1 MSPNR
6 KADLQRKLTL
16 AAIPK
21 PPADLAERIKSDIP
35 RHLAA
40 SEAERK
46 RLGSAIAFNM
56 RVAASVL
63 LLVGSLFFA
72 MTILKRAM
80 DEEKH
85 LDAFNN
91 SLKTGAAPTATI
103 AEAPPRRYEPTPA
116 LPPPP
121 PQLPPKIARRGPV
134 DSAPSPAPKL
144 EASSAEETSKMD
156 ERDAAGGV
164 AGGVVGGLPAG
175 EPAMQPQAAPAAP
188 VAAPAPAAAP
198 PPPPPPATLAD
209 QRESA
214 KDVLEQKASNAAAA
228 RSAKSEV
235 SRSRPEGDAVIS
247 PADPGKVLLRVTLD
261 AASPSH
267 LALDAVFDPDNV
279 LAHRALTPVATD
291 GTSLTA
297 VYELQLKPGLPKNA
311 LLATVNGTPIRG
323 AAAAWDDAPLRTRRA
338 ALAAAYADARARGA
352 DTRALAARARELGLA
367 DPPH

>member
-35 RHLAA
+35 KHLAA

-85 LDAFNN
+85 LDAFDR
-91 SLKTGAAPTATI
+91 SLKTGAAPTATV

-121 PQLPPKIARRGPV
+121 PQLPPRVARRERV
-134 DSAPSPAPKL
+134 DAAPAPAPKL
-144 EASSAEETSKMD
+144 ETSNAE
-156 ERDAAGGV
+156 ERDAAGRVAEGV
-164 AGGVVGGLPAG
+164 AGGVVGGVVGGMPAG
-175 EPAMQPQAAPAAP
+175 APAVQSQAVPAAP
-188 VAAPAPAAAP
+188 VVAPAP
-198 PPPPPPATLAD
+198 PPPPLPAELAD
-209 QRESA
+209 QREGVV
-214 KDVLEQKASNAAAA
+214 KEQIEQRKVAASNAVAA
-228 RSAKSEV
+228 RSAVFKAQL
-235 SRSRPEGDAVIS
+235 EGDAVVS
-247 PADPGKVLLRVTLD
+247 PADPGKVLLRVSLD
-261 AASPSH
+261 AIVATH
-267 LALDAVFDPDNV
+267 LALDTLFDPNNV
-279 LAHRALTPVATD
+279 VAHRALTPVAAD

-323 AAAAWDDAPLRTRRA
+323 GAAAWDDAPLRTRRA

-352 DTRALAARARELGLA
+352 DTRALSAKAKDLGLA